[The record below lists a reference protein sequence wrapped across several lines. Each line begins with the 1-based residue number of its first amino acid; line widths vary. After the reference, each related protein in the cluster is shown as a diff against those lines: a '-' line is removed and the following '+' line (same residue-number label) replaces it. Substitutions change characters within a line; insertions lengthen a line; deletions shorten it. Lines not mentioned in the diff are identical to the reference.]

1 MDFCPNDPFGYHQLF
16 SFGLRILA
24 PPYLRYGV
32 HLWQETA
39 AVGAV
44 LCEVVEFI
52 KTTTLYTN
60 LYTKVIT
67 MKLEERLELLK
78 QKVQEDDFLSAK
90 GLGNEIPFWIFDY
103 PPEKE
108 LLVRETVNK
117 MIHNLK
123 KRSVNVLVIDLYEIC
138 LELLEDKIS
147 AEKILEFENK
157 KGSDELLNKL
167 KIMLKPETVK
177 KVIQTRIESGGNIQL
192 MFLTGVGKA
201 WPLVRSHSILN
212 NLQPLMGNVPLV
224 TFYPGEYDNHE
235 LSLFGKFKDAN
246 YYRAFRLITEKTSEN
261 EG

>member
-1 MDFCPNDPFGYHQLF
+1 MDFCPNYPFCYLKLF
-16 SFGLRILA
+16 SISLRILA
-24 PPYLRYGV
+24 PPYLSDSV
-32 HLWQETA
+32 HLRHETA

-44 LCEVVEFI
+44 LCEIVEFI

-67 MKLEERLELLK
+67 MKLEERLKSLK

-123 KRSVNVLVIDLYEIC
+123 KRSVNVLVIDLYEMC
-138 LELLEDKIS
+138 LELLENKINDDKIF
-147 AEKILEFENK
+147 ELENK

-177 KVIQTRIESGGNIQL
+177 RAIQIKIESSGNVQL

-201 WPLVRSHSILN
+201 WPMMRSHSILN
-212 NLQPLMGNVPLV
+212 NLQPVLGNVPLV

-246 YYRAFRLITEKTSEN
+246 YYRAFRLINEKTSEN
-261 EG
+261 

>member
-1 MDFCPNDPFGYHQLF
+1 M
-16 SFGLRILA
+16 R
-24 PPYLRYGV
+24 
-32 HLWQETA
+32 
-39 AVGAV
+39 
-44 LCEVVEFI
+44 
-52 KTTTLYTN
+52 
-60 LYTKVIT
+60 
-67 MKLEERLELLK
+67 LEGRLELLK
-78 QKVQEDDFLSAK
+78 QKVQEDDFLSAR

-108 LLVRETVNK
+108 LLIRESIDKITVT
-117 MIHNLK
+117 LR

-147 AEKILEFENK
+147 NEKILEFENK

-167 KIMLKPETVK
+167 KIMLKTETVK
-177 KVIQTRIESGGNIQL
+177 KAIQIRMESSGNIQL
-192 MFLTGVGKA
+192 IFLTGVGKA

-212 NLQPLMGNVPLV
+212 NLQPVLGNVPLV

-246 YYRAFRLITEKTSEN
+246 YYRAFRLINEKTSEN

>member
-1 MDFCPNDPFGYHQLF
+1 MVAM
-16 SFGLRILA
+16 R
-24 PPYLRYGV
+24 
-32 HLWQETA
+32 
-39 AVGAV
+39 
-44 LCEVVEFI
+44 
-52 KTTTLYTN
+52 
-60 LYTKVIT
+60 
-67 MKLEERLELLK
+67 LEGRLELLK
-78 QKVQEDDFLSAK
+78 QKVQEEDFLNAK

-108 LLVRETVNK
+108 LLVRETIDK
-117 MIHNLK
+117 ITATLK

-138 LELLEDKIS
+138 LELLEYKIS
-147 AEKILEFENK
+147 AEKIFDFENK

-177 KVIQTRIESGGNIQL
+177 KVIQKRIELGGKIQL

-224 TFYPGEYDNHE
+224 TFYPGEYDKHE

-246 YYRAFRLITEKTSEN
+246 YYRAFRLINEKNSQN

>member
-1 MDFCPNDPFGYHQLF
+1 MVAM
-16 SFGLRILA
+16 R
-24 PPYLRYGV
+24 
-32 HLWQETA
+32 
-39 AVGAV
+39 
-44 LCEVVEFI
+44 
-52 KTTTLYTN
+52 
-60 LYTKVIT
+60 
-67 MKLEERLELLK
+67 LEGRLELLK
-78 QKVQEDDFLSAK
+78 QKVQEDDFLNAR

-108 LLVRETVNK
+108 LLVRETIYK
-117 MIHNLK
+117 ITTTLR

-147 AEKILEFENK
+147 AEKIFEFENK
-157 KGSDELLNKL
+157 KGSDELLKKL
-167 KIMLKPETVK
+167 KMMLKPETVK
-177 KVIQTRIESGGNIQL
+177 KVIRTRMESGENIQL

-246 YYRAFRLITEKTSEN
+246 YYRAFRLINEKISEN

>member
-1 MDFCPNDPFGYHQLF
+1 M
-16 SFGLRILA
+16 R
-24 PPYLRYGV
+24 
-32 HLWQETA
+32 
-39 AVGAV
+39 
-44 LCEVVEFI
+44 
-52 KTTTLYTN
+52 
-60 LYTKVIT
+60 
-67 MKLEERLELLK
+67 LEGRLELLK
-78 QKVQEDDFLSAK
+78 QKIQEDDFLSAR

-103 PPEKE
+103 PPERE
-108 LLVRETVNK
+108 LLVRESIDK
-117 MIHNLK
+117 MTATLK

-147 AEKILEFENK
+147 AEKIFELENK

-167 KIMLKPETVK
+167 KMMLKPETVK
-177 KVIQTRIESGGNIQL
+177 KVIQKRMESGGNIQL

-224 TFYPGEYDNHE
+224 TFYPGEYDKHE

-246 YYRAFRLITEKTSEN
+246 YYRAFRLIAEKTSEN

>member
-1 MDFCPNDPFGYHQLF
+1 M
-16 SFGLRILA
+16 R
-24 PPYLRYGV
+24 
-32 HLWQETA
+32 
-39 AVGAV
+39 
-44 LCEVVEFI
+44 
-52 KTTTLYTN
+52 
-60 LYTKVIT
+60 
-67 MKLEERLELLK
+67 LEGRLELLK
-78 QKVQEDDFLSAK
+78 QKVQEEDFLSAR

-108 LLVRETVNK
+108 LLVRESIDKITAT
-117 MIHNLK
+117 LK

-147 AEKILEFENK
+147 NEKILEFENK

-177 KVIQTRIESGGNIQL
+177 KAIQIIMESSGNIQL
-192 MFLTGVGKA
+192 IFLTGVGKSY
-201 WPLVRSHSILN
+201 PLVRSHSILN

-246 YYRAFRLITEKTSEN
+246 YYRAFRLINEKTSEN
-261 EG
+261 